1 MLVKKGKI
9 LSLVSLISIGLPSL
23 VALANQADLFVVKKK
38 KVVASKS
45 KLKEQNAQSLTT
57 LLQSLP
63 SHIKAVADLQE
74 VAMDKVSTYIEGQ
87 KNCFWTEAS
96 CEQLDECA
104 EKLEK
109 FHKQLVHMQSQLRE
123 CVTFLNSL

>member
-1 MLVKKGKI
+1 MAVGLLCVG
-9 LSLVSLISIGLPSL
+9 LSTLLI
-23 VALANQADLFVVKKK
+23 VANQAESFVVKKK

-45 KLKEQNAQSLTT
+45 KLKEQNVQLLTT
-57 LLQSLP
+57 LLQELP
-63 SHIKAVADLQE
+63 SHIRAVADLQE

-96 CEQLDECA
+96 CEKLDECVTKI
-104 EKLEK
+104 EN
-109 FHKQLVHMQSQLRE
+109 FQKQLAHMQSQLRE